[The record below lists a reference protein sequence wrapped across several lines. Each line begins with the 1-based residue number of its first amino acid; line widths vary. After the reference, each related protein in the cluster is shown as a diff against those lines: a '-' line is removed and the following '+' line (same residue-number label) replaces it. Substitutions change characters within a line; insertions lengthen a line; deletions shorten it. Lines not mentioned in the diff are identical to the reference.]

1 MSEAAE
7 VVEVVITGPPE
18 FIDQH
23 SRRLVEGRLIAC
35 AQVAQVAQVKSTYR
49 WQGQVEQDPEAR
61 ASLHTL
67 RANIPLI
74 MRLTR
79 SEHPYDVPCI
89 LVLPIRDGDPEY
101 LRWVADTVRP
111 NPQSRGDS

>member
-18 FIDQH
+18 FIEQH

-35 AQVAQVAQVKSTYR
+35 AQVAQVQSTYR
-49 WQGQVEQDPEAR
+49 WQGVVEQDPEAR

-67 RANIPLI
+67 RANLPLI

-89 LVLPIRDGDPEY
+89 LVLPIRDGDPDC
-101 LRWVADTVRP
+101 LQWVADAVRTARHERP
-111 NPQSRGDS
+111 GQAGT